1 MKNKMLLGG
10 LLLAAAL
17 LLAPAV
23 TAEAKEIKAGE
34 SIPLTAE
41 YFPDEWFLSDVTW
54 YDKNKDGALS
64 PEETAA
70 VNSLWIQEDLTDF
83 SQVQYFTDLREL
95 RMECGEYGTDYYIQR
110 GVWAGNVLD
119 LRAFPKLEKA
129 ELILNSSKAPKG
141 SPDIQVQVSGMQHLK
156 ELKIGDAVI
165 REPNNNDGSNA
176 FLGSADLRNTP
187 ALETL
192 CISDVKDVTFDAE
205 NHIKNLTIFN
215 VKELP
220 LDQIAGFTKLEYL
233 KISQGAP
240 HFTRLDLSRNS
251 ALRELRVNSISLNE
265 IALAGAKALETVEF
279 HGTELTELDVTGCP
293 LLKNVEI
300 RCPKLE
306 RFLLNEEIVLE
317 EIRIKSSELSGLHI
331 PSNKSLKELRI
342 DCPKLK
348 SLDVLQNKEL
358 QTLWLY
364 DCPGLENLNLDG
376 AVSLATLCVNSDQL
390 TALDLGSNKALT
402 RLDVTGNKIANLDLT
417 KNTKLTDLSVESKAI
432 KKLNLKKNTK
442 LTLLGIYCKQLS
454 SLDLSKNKNLTRLFI
469 NSSQMK
475 SVDLSG
481 QKKLDYLG
489 IGLKKLKSLD
499 ALKLSS
505 KETLTG
511 MRISDLAWKTIDL
524 SKFPKLRDVYL
535 RNNHAL
541 TKVELSKNTLLKTL
555 KIEGSSKL
563 TKLDLSKNVRLKELE
578 IHGSPMLTKL
588 DLRKNKRLFDVNVS
602 GNGLKAIYLSA
613 SKPDLTYFDC
623 RDNKLTSV
631 DLSNVSNSYRTTI
644 WCDKNVKVKGYKGK
658 VYH

>member
-41 YFPDEWFLSDVTW
+41 YFPDEWFLSEVTW
-54 YDKNKDGALS
+54 YDKNEDGALS
-64 PEETAA
+64 PEEIAA
-70 VNSLWIQEDLTDF
+70 VDQMWITGKLTDF
-83 SQVQYFTDLREL
+83 SQVQYFTNLRDLKVSPWDETDDERVWIDTDMDLTVFPNLETVSLEL
-95 RMECGEYGTDYYIQR
+95 DARQASDSSSMCEIRVSGLKHLKSIWIYG
-110 GVWAGNVLD
+110 VSA
-119 LRAFPKLEKA
+119 A
-129 ELILNSSKAPKG
+129 SSKYDGAT
-141 SPDIQVQVSGMQHLK
+141 
-156 ELKIGDAVI
+156 ARI
-165 REPNNNDGSNA
+165 RTV
-176 FLGSADLRNTP
+176 DLTDTP
-187 ALETL
+187 ALEVVRL
-192 CISDVKDVTFDAE
+192 SRVQGVKFDDVTK
-205 NHIKNLTIFN
+205 IKKLSLSDL
-215 VKELP
+215 KEIP
-220 LDQIAGFTKLEYL
+220 FDQIGGFTELEDYFVLEHLPEFRCVDVSKNESLKTLWLNNDYL
-233 KISQGAP
+233 EEVK
-240 HFTRLDLSRNS
+240 
-251 ALRELRVNSISLNE
+251 
-265 IALAGAKALETVEF
+265 LAGADNLEKIWIESPMLSDMDVSRNA
-279 HGTELTELDVTGCP
+279 HMKDIRLD
-293 LLKNVEI
+293 N
-300 RCPKLE
+300 
-306 RFLLNEEIVLE
+306 
-317 EIRIKSSELSGLHI
+317 
-331 PSNKSLKELRI
+331 
-342 DCPKLK
+342 PKLK
-348 SLDVLQNKEL
+348 SLDVSQNKEL
-358 QTLWLY
+358 QRLWL
-364 DCPGLENLNLDG
+364 LECSELASLNLDG
-376 AVSLATLCVNSDQL
+376 AVALDNLLVNSDQL

-555 KIEGSSKL
+555 KIDGSSKL